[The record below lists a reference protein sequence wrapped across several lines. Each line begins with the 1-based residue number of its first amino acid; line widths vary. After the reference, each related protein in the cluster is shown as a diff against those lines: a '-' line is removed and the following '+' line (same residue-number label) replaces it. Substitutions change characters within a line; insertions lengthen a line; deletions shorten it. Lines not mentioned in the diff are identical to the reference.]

1 MLTHLLDL
9 LTPAQMFH
17 LLNDFAANRTV
28 VSEKN
33 VERWM
38 LDNGFKHDD
47 IKDGSWWQDHTRRW
61 SVAAF
66 VEKQANK

>member
-1 MLTHLLDL
+1 
-9 LTPAQMFH
+9 MFH

-47 IKDGSWWQDHTRRW
+47 IKDGSWWQDHARRW
-61 SVAAF
+61 SVGNLS
-66 VEKQANK
+66 Q

>member
-9 LTPAQMFH
+9 LSPAQMFH
-17 LLNDFAANRTV
+17 MLNDFAANRTV

-38 LDNGFKHDD
+38 LDNGFKRDD
-47 IKDGSWWQDHTRRW
+47 IKDGTWWQDHARRW
-61 SVAAF
+61 SVGNLS
-66 VEKQANK
+66 Q